1 MTGIRQ
7 QTDPE
12 LLTLIAQGNTDAFNE
27 IHDRYFDD
35 IFRAAY
41 NVLRDREVCLDIV
54 QEVMLWFW
62 EHRSGHQIRNLRG
75 YLLMAVKYQ
84 SANYI
89 RSLKVRD
96 HFPLDNIENI
106 QDNSGLTMEMKELQG
121 IIKSFTSKLPDRCRE
136 VFKMSREQHLSN
148 KEIAQKLGISEK
160 TVSVQ
165 ILRALTKLKSELGNN
180 YFWASFFI

>member
-1 MTGIRQ
+1 MAEINK
-7 QTDPE
+7 QTDSE
-12 LLTLIAQGNTDAFNE
+12 LLTLIAQGSTDAFKE
-27 IHDRYFDD
+27 IHGRYFSDL
-35 IFRAAY
+35 FRAAY
-41 NVLRDREVCLDIV
+41 NVLRDQDVCLDIV

-62 EHRSGHQIRNLRG
+62 EHRSAHQIKNLRG

-89 RSLKVRD
+89 RSLKIRD
-96 HFPLDNIENI
+96 HFPLDNIEDI
-106 QDNSGLTMEMKELQG
+106 QDNSGLTIELKELQT

-136 VFKMSREQHLSN
+136 IFKMSREQHLSN

-165 ILRALTKLKSELGNN
+165 ILRALTKLKSELGNS
-180 YFWASFFI
+180 YFWVSFFV